1 MSWVRVPLD
10 PPILIFQKSPIRDFC
25 YSGIVKPISANQMI
39 AEFLKAELH
48 SSRFREGSLK
58 ALRMC
63 GYEEVLLEHP
73 DCNNPIQNKKRAEVL
88 NLCRG
93 WPDTDLFMNFP
104 SDTMW
109 FSTTILLGELKE
121 SYRLKSSYNM
131 TDIER
136 SLKATG
142 SKVMEGSAVENIN
155 NNLIL
160 EIRKKIEVGE
170 QLPPIILVAVEREG
184 KKVLLE
190 GHSRSVAYSTFE
202 QLDFDIPAIIGI
214 SNNMNDWAYF

>member
-1 MSWVRVPLD
+1 
-10 PPILIFQKSPIRDFC
+10 
-25 YSGIVKPISANQMI
+25 
-39 AEFLKAELH
+39 
-48 SSRFREGSLK
+48 
-58 ALRMC
+58 
-63 GYEEVLLEHP
+63 
-73 DCNNPIQNKKRAEVL
+73 
-88 NLCRG
+88 
-93 WPDTDLFMNFP
+93 
-104 SDTMW
+104 
-109 FSTTILLGELKE
+109 
-121 SYRLKSSYNM
+121 M